1 MKTSVQFGIIAN
13 SKTRVR
19 CIFCKVYIP
28 KANKCIEQH
37 INGSKHKENFELMTE
52 NGISFNTDILYC
64 KPCKSYLPDNHSI
77 SEHIEGA
84 AHANW
89 VAAMDDLVDGEF
101 IRLNAYLSSDTENV
115 FCEVCKKNIHCT
127 LQNIEEHVNS
137 LNHRSHIVEKL
148 KPINGIFRVNNED
161 EVWCKV
167 CDEYIDSHVLNILE
181 HIDEDDHHMEWFMEI
196 EDLMEGQ
203 DMSIVNYLANE
214 FEKFAYCNKCKVEII
229 CNAQSIEQHVN
240 SESHLNQFS

>member
-1 MKTSVQFGIIAN
+1 MKTSVLLGIIAN

-19 CIFCKVYIP
+19 CIFCGVYIP

-37 INGSKHKENFELMTE
+37 INGSKHKENIELMTE

-64 KPCKSYLPDNHSI
+64 KPCKSYLPDNESI
-77 SEHIEGA
+77 TKHIEGD

-101 IRLNAYLSSDTENV
+101 ISLNAYLSSDTEDV
-115 FCEVCKKNIHCT
+115 FCEVCKHNIHCT
-127 LQNIEEHVNS
+127 LPNIEEHVNS
-137 LNHRSHIVEKL
+137 LSHRSHIVEKL
-148 KPINGIFRVNNED
+148 KPLNGIFRVQNDD

-167 CDEYIDSHVLNILE
+167 CDVYIDSNVLNILE
-181 HIDEDDHHMEWFMEI
+181 HIDEDEHHMEWFMEI

-203 DMSIVNYLANE
+203 DMSIVSYLANE
-214 FEKFAYCNKCKVEII
+214 FEKFAYCNKCNVEVI
-229 CNAQSIEQHVN
+229 CNSQNIEQHVN